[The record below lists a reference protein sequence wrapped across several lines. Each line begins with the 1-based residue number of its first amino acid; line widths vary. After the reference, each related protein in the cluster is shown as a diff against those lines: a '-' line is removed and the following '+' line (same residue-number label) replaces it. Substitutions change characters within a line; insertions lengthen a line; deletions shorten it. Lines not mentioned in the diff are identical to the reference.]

1 MAELFLVKKKR
12 KKKKN
17 DLTSLAPIFGFF
29 FSLHTPDTLDDVM
42 TVTLCQTFTTIA
54 WNY

>member
-29 FSLHTPDTLDDVM
+29 PSIHLTLWM
-42 TVTLCQTFTTIA
+42 T
-54 WNY
+54 